1 MSSDI
6 KETLKLLNNF
16 FLRNNVNYWLEAG
29 TALGAYRDG
38 EIMSWDHDM
47 DIAIWF
53 NERPSVQ
60 TFNDYFVP
68 LGYEVIV
75 QKGFPFIDNIIQ
87 LRVNTENPRFMDVD
101 IYLYKEDDEYAYMRW
116 INTPVGMLS
125 GLKQKLLYYLAALY
139 KNNNYGWSLAR
150 KVLSEKFCRYI
161 FRKYLKIHIHSS
173 ECIYHRF
180 PKIFFKELK
189 EINFYDTNVKI
200 ASKTEEYL
208 AYRYGEGWSVKDET
222 FNQTGKWK
230 ASQARVKLGM
240 NHLPVPEID
249 KY

>member
-16 FLRNNVNYWLEAG
+16 FLINNVNYWLEAG

-53 NERPSVQ
+53 NERPSIE
-60 TFNDYFVP
+60 TFNDYFIP
-68 LGYEVIV
+68 LGFDVIV

-87 LRVNTENPRFMDVD
+87 LRVNTTNLRYMDVD

-116 INTPVGMLS
+116 INSPVGSLS

-139 KNNNYGWSLAR
+139 KNNNFMWSLAR
-150 KVLSEKFCRYI
+150 KILSEKFCRYA
-161 FRKYLKIHIHSS
+161 FKKYLQIHINTS

-189 EINFYDTNVKI
+189 EINFYDTRVKV

-208 AYRYGEGWSVKDET
+208 AYRYGEGWSVKDKT

-230 ASQARVKLGM
+230 ASQARVRLKM
-240 NHLPVPEID
+240 NHLPLPKID
-249 KY
+249 TY